1 MKYRMLPEW
10 APHKA
15 CWVAWPSHEDLWEEA
30 LLPVQAEFVALC
42 KAIQYT
48 PPGGSVE
55 ALNVLAPTGERLLEA
70 RKALQGLTADFYQV
84 GFGDIWLRDTA
95 PLFLSNR
102 TGGRTVGCF
111 EFNGWGG
118 KFDLPFD
125 HEVSTQIAS
134 LVSDTRVDFNFVL
147 EGGSIEVDGEGTCLT
162 TEQCLLSP
170 NRNPTLT
177 RTEIEGRLKEALGV
191 EKVLWLKQGLINDHT
206 DGHIDTLA
214 RFIAPGEV
222 VCMVPA
228 GERDPNANV
237 LNEIERD
244 LREMTDAK
252 GRKLKVHCIPSPG
265 LVEDEVKKI
274 LPASYVNFYISN
286 HSVVVPVYGSPQ
298 DGEAVAAITALFPS
312 RKVMGSSAV
321 HLLKG
326 GGAFHCITQQ
336 EPIRET

>member
-1 MKYRMLPEW
+1 MLPEW

-15 CWVAWPSHEDLWEEA
+15 CWVAWPSHENLWKED
-30 LLPVQAEFVALC
+30 LLPVQAEFVELC
-42 KAIQYT
+42 KSIQYAPT
-48 PPGGSVE
+48 GGTQE
-55 ALNVLAPTGERLLEA
+55 TLKVLAPTEERLAEA
-70 RKALQGLTADFYQV
+70 RRALQGLKVDFYQV

-95 PLFLSNR
+95 PLFLSEM
-102 TGGRTVGCF
+102 GGGKAVGCF

-125 HEVSTQIAS
+125 HEVSSQIAS

-177 RTEIEGRLKEALGV
+177 RSEIEDRLKESLGV
-191 EKVLWLKQGLINDHT
+191 EKILWLKQGLINDHT

-222 VCMVPA
+222 VCMVPGA
-228 GERDPNANV
+228 QRDPNAKV
-237 LNEIERD
+237 LSEIERD

-265 LVEDEVKKI
+265 LIEDESKKI

-286 HSVVVPVYGSPQ
+286 HSVVVPVYGGPMDS
-298 DGEAVAAITALFPS
+298 EAVAALSTLFPN
-312 RKVMGSSAV
+312 RKVVGCPAV

-336 EPIRET
+336 EPNREA